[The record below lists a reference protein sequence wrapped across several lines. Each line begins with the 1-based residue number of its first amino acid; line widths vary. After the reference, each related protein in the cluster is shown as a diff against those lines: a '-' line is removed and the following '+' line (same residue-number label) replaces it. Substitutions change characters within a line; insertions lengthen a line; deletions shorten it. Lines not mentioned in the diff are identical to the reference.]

1 MPGLSHRKPG
11 PGPGSGRGTPGAGRA
26 AADHPLLAA
35 PRRDAVTIAVVTVA
49 TAALFIA
56 VASPSALTR
65 IQWLDGTWLR
75 LMISSRNPPL
85 TAVSDVLNALGLVYV
100 MLPVRLAIA
109 GFLAARRRWWHLS
122 GFAAAIILSE
132 ILIGPL
138 KTLYDRPRPPVSLV
152 ATSNASFPSGH
163 AVAASVTVVAAV
175 LALAP
180 PEKRRPWAAAAAV
193 FALLMGLSRAYLGA
207 HWLSDAVAGTLLGTS
222 CALLGALGV
231 SQFRAWRGGRDGR
244 GGRSRHSGA
253 PRGAAGER
261 PVAGRARGAGTA

>member
-1 MPGLSHRKPG
+1 MSGLSRRP
-11 PGPGSGRGTPGAGRA
+11 PGPGSGPGPGRA

-35 PRRDAVTIAVVTVA
+35 PRRDAVVTAVVSAA
-49 TAALFIA
+49 TAAVFIA
-56 VASPSALTR
+56 VASPSALAR
-65 IQWLDGTWLR
+65 IQGIDDSWLR

-109 GFLAARRRWWHLS
+109 GFLAVRRRWWHLS
-122 GFAAAIILSE
+122 GFAAAILLSE

-138 KTLYDRPRPPVSLV
+138 KALYGRPRPPVSLV

-163 AVAASVTVVAAV
+163 AIAASVTVVAAV

-231 SQFRAWRGGRDGR
+231 SQLRAWLGGRGR
-244 GGRSRHSGA
+244 PAGA

-261 PVAGRARGAGTA
+261 PPEGRERPAAGRARGAGTA